1 MQNDENNDVI
11 RYLMNEMDPS
21 QEVLMERAMMEDDDL
36 LIEVE
41 SLRQT
46 MKRLDDLPEKE
57 PSNELTGAII
67 EQAAEHQKSW
77 FNIPAV
83 PNHVYKYAAV
93 LLLGMGLS
101 SGFWMVYGSSDE
113 PKKDGAQTASVEASL
128 PASFQTASTEPDKV
142 EPWVDHNN
150 VLYFQDQFNTNS
162 TAYQS
167 IIEASMKKL
176 TPLSGPPLP
185 TFRSRNLQL
194 TGAQQ

>member
-1 MQNDENNDVI
+1 MPNDDNDVI
-11 RYLMNEMDPS
+11 RYLMDEMDPA

-57 PSNELTGAII
+57 PSSELTDSII
-67 EQAAEHQKSW
+67 EQAAEHKKSW
-77 FNIPAV
+77 ITIPQI
-83 PNHVYKYAAV
+83 PNYVYKYAAV

-101 SGFWMVYGSSDE
+101 SGFWVMYGSSDE
-113 PKKDGAQTASVEASL
+113 PEQDGTQAASVEASL
-128 PASFQTASTEPDKV
+128 PVSFQTVSTEQAEV

-185 TFRSRNLQL
+185 SYRVRNLQL
-194 TGAQQ
+194 TGAQ